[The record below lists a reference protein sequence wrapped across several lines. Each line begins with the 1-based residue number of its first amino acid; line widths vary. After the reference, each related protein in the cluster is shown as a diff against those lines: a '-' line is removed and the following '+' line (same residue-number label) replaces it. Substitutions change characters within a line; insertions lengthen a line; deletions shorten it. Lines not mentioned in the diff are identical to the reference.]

1 MNGYLMQER
10 EWTPGQDLFVDSFSP
25 ENVYGVVFEDD
36 GDAAYFYAV
45 EKDKEGAGLRVLDAL
60 HIFETEG
67 SDEEDPTAPSA
78 QTPDS
83 AAPAVR
89 TPEAAN
95 DADDDDRGNRAPAGA
110 PAPPSKLLIVW
121 SKDWQKCALVIAGLC
136 HAIFDFKE
144 QAGYN
149 INEFPPP
156 NDFWTKGDR
165 KITIERLRNFQNT
178 TEE

>member
-10 EWTPGQDLFVDSFSP
+10 EWIPGQDLFVESFAP
-25 ENVYGVVFEDD
+25 ENKYGVVFEDD

-60 HIFETEG
+60 HINETEDPEPGEDRSGAG
-67 SDEEDPTAPSA
+67 SAEGRN
-78 QTPDS
+78 TP
-83 AAPAVR
+83 V
-89 TPEAAN
+89 AN
-95 DADDDDRGNRAPAGA
+95 DADDRGNRASAAVPD
-110 PAPPSKLLIVW
+110 PPKKLLIVW
-121 SKDWQKCALVIAGLC
+121 SKDWSKCALVIGGLC

-144 QAGYN
+144 QSGYN

-165 KITIERLRNFQNT
+165 KITIERLRNF
-178 TEE
+178 

>member
-10 EWTPGQDLFVDSFSP
+10 EWTPGQDLFVESFSP

-60 HIFETEG
+60 HINETEG
-67 SDEEDPTAPSA
+67 PGDEGSPDHGSAGHPAADPGSQPSDT
-78 QTPDS
+78 
-83 AAPAVR
+83 
-89 TPEAAN
+89 AAN
-95 DADDDDRGNRAPAGA
+95 DPDADDRGNRASAA

-121 SKDWQKCALVIAGLC
+121 SKDWSKCALVIAGLC
-136 HAIFDFKE
+136 HAIFDFRE

-165 KITIERLRNFQNT
+165 KITMERLRNF
-178 TEE
+178 